1 MCERTVSGDEARGGA
16 GADSTPHLCLAR
28 KVSRAG
34 NCARRGKIEGAA
46 MPAISNG
53 TLISSLFRH
62 VPPTSY
68 SGSLNQPV
76 TLPRYFLTSVHS
88 IM

>member
-1 MCERTVSGDEARGGA
+1 
-16 GADSTPHLCLAR
+16 
-28 KVSRAG
+28 
-34 NCARRGKIEGAA
+34 

-76 TLPRYFLTSVHS
+76 TLPRYFLTSALLLSPPQAPPEAKARRRREKLAFFYVTYGVS
-88 IM
+88 ARDFGEF